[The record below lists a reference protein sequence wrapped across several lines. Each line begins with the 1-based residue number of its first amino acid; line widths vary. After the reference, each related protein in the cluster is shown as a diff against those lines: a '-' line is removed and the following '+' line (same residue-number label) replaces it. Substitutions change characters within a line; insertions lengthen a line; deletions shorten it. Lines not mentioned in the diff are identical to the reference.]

1 MSVLMKRSK
10 MVSVRLS
17 HDEFEELKT
26 VCEVLGAR
34 SISDLARTAMHR
46 LMNGGHMGQAVGLEA
61 QVHMLGEKVS
71 RLQRELT
78 ELRGL
83 VARGGGASCD

>member
-1 MSVLMKRSK
+1 MPVLVKRSK

-17 HDEFEELKT
+17 HDEFEELKQ
-26 VCEVLGAR
+26 VCESLGAR

-46 LMNGGHMGQAVGLEA
+46 LMNGGNGAQAVGLEA
-61 QVHMLGEKVS
+61 QVHMLGEKVT
-71 RLQRELT
+71 RLQRELA

-83 VARGGGASCD
+83 VVGEAAPCD

>member
-1 MSVLMKRSK
+1 MPVLVKRSK

-17 HDEFEELKT
+17 HDEFEELKE
-26 VCEVLGAR
+26 VCEALGAR

-46 LMNGGHMGQAVGLEA
+46 LMNSGHTAEVSGLEA
-61 QVHMLGEKVS
+61 QVNMLGEKVA
-71 RLQRELT
+71 RLQRELA

-83 VARGGGASCD
+83 VRGGAASCD